1 MPDNNLECH
10 DAGIL
15 LYGALPGSGTE
26 KAAQK
31 GDEAKMKRIVLEL
44 GEKEAEKLRRF
55 MQEEHDHII
64 VVQAEDVL
72 HQKTIKT
79 KIKEVAL
86 TLTGIMLAGM
96 VFTAGVWLTAAILS
110 LVS

>member
-1 MPDNNLECH
+1 
-10 DAGIL
+10 
-15 LYGALPGSGTE
+15 
-26 KAAQK
+26 
-31 GDEAKMKRIVLEL
+31 MKRIVLEL

-55 MQEEHDHII
+55 MQEENDHII

>member
-1 MPDNNLECH
+1 
-10 DAGIL
+10 
-15 LYGALPGSGTE
+15 
-26 KAAQK
+26 
-31 GDEAKMKRIVLEL
+31 MKRIVLEL

-55 MQEEHDHII
+55 MQEKNDHII

>member
-1 MPDNNLECH
+1 
-10 DAGIL
+10 
-15 LYGALPGSGTE
+15 
-26 KAAQK
+26 
-31 GDEAKMKRIVLEL
+31 MKRIVLEL
-44 GEKEAEKLRRF
+44 DEKETEKLRKI
-55 MQEEHDHII
+55 MQEENDHITVI
-64 VVQAEDVL
+64 QAEDVL

-96 VFTAGVWLTAAILS
+96 VFTAGVWLTAAIIG